1 MHDMKDN
8 IIVPCQSL
16 ILHVINNAVSLVPR
30 SHPQK
35 EERVWGYWRH
45 FLILHLKLSNHVI
58 ICICLYWSMCG
69 HMMVHKTKKRPPM
82 SPDPFLACMMGSG
95 NETIM
100 LLESE
105 TEHA

>member
-1 MHDMKDN
+1 MKDI
-8 IIVPCQSL
+8 IIVLSYCNPCQSL
-16 ILHVINNAVSLVPR
+16 FLYVINNAFSR
-30 SHPQK
+30 PQ
-35 EERVWGYWRH
+35 EERVWGYWRQ
-45 FLILHLKLSNHVI
+45 FLILQLKLSNHVI
-58 ICICLYWSMCG
+58 ICICLYWSTCG